1 MIFWDNLL
9 RYPRFFISSMIGLI
23 LILLNPII
31 SQLKNFKDKKVIVL
45 FLLIILGTLFYILKE
60 MLNFE

>member
-1 MIFWDNLL
+1 MVFWENLF

-31 SQLKNFKDKKVIVL
+31 KQIKNWNKNKIL
-45 FLLIILGTLFYILKE
+45 LLLLIALLITLFWVLKE
-60 MLNFE
+60 MLVID